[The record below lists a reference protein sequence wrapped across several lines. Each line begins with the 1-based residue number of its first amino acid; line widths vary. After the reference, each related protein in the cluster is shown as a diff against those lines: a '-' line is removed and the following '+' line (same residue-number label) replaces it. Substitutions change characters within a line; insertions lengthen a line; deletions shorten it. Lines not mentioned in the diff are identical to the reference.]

1 VAAIDARLSRRNKN
15 SPRSMAGEVCMFGS
29 NCRRPGCWY
38 EHPGG
43 AGTPDWDMFPDG
55 FGPVSQPPP
64 PPAAIRACKTP
75 CPDCRKKFGSEAAMA
90 EHWRAKHGP
99 AAVDKRLSP
108 AEKAKRRAKAEEQ
121 RVRHEAAN
129 AQQRAHQAAVKK
141 EAEDLRRY
149 GWPGVSERLT
159 ADEYLDR
166 NLAEIRCNRPPRG
179 ALNSPCTFCFP
190 NTEQVMF
197 HGLTID
203 MDRAVSR
210 ISDALRVNT
219 TLRTLVLE
227 AADGIGEAGVR
238 ELARSLDEGE
248 NTTLQKLNMRYTNFG
263 AQSSTAIANMLKK
276 NTTLTCLQLDKG
288 KSGPVLAQE
297 IARALSHNTSLTSLN
312 LVYNKIGDEGATHL
326 AAALAHNTTLKHLHF
341 YENGILDEGT
351 VALGL
356 ALKNSPSLAASGISI
371 KLHKGVDHWEKGLG
385 YYWQQLGLPPVARST
400 NWPNDKVVSFFRH
413 VQQEERDRRDRR
425 LALAM
430 GLHPRLGREAGM
442 RLLDDCLIAYVLQ
455 QVEADSS
462 SPEWREDRDFFARF
476 YGAYDTA
483 VLKQEF
489 EPGPGHMVLRH
500 YWTEV
505 TVLEAEA
512 VAFADKCENSCALS
526 AAPDLFEKLAVA
538 FRELGAE
545 DMHEEM
551 LERADAASAKFQAD
565 DVDPY
570 NPYDSDS
577 QSLGYEWTH
586 GIGPYGGYS
595 PSDGYTHGH
604 GGMVD
609 PDSDVGISHDF
620 RDGVCAVCF
629 LQRRR

>member
-1 VAAIDARLSRRNKN
+1 
-15 SPRSMAGEVCMFGS
+15 
-29 NCRRPGCWY
+29 
-38 EHPGG
+38 
-43 AGTPDWDMFPDG
+43 
-55 FGPVSQPPP
+55 
-64 PPAAIRACKTP
+64 
-75 CPDCRKKFGSEAAMA
+75 
-90 EHWRAKHGP
+90 
-99 AAVDKRLSP
+99 
-108 AEKAKRRAKAEEQ
+108 
-121 RVRHEAAN
+121 
-129 AQQRAHQAAVKK
+129 
-141 EAEDLRRY
+141 
-149 GWPGVSERLT
+149 
-159 ADEYLDR
+159 
-166 NLAEIRCNRPPRG
+166 
-179 ALNSPCTFCFP
+179 
-190 NTEQVMF
+190 MF

-227 AADGIGEAGVR
+227 ADDGIGEAGVR

-248 NTTLQKLNMRYTNFG
+248 NTTLQGLNMRYTNFG

-288 KSGPVLAQE
+288 ESGPVLAQE

-312 LVYNKIGDEGATHL
+312 LESPINEIGDEGATHL

-356 ALKNSPSLAASGISI
+356 AFKNSPSLAASGISI
-371 KLHKGVDHWEKGLG
+371 EWHKGDREKGLG
-385 YYWQQLGLPPVARST
+385 HYWQQLGLPPVARST

-413 VQQEERDRRDRR
+413 VQRQQRDRR

-430 GLHPRLGREAGM
+430 GLQPRLGREAGM

-462 SPEWREDRDFFARF
+462 SPEWREDHDFFERF

-512 VAFADKCENSCALS
+512 VSFADKCEHSCALS

-538 FRELGAE
+538 FRGLGAE
-545 DMHEEM
+545 NMHEEM
-551 LERADAASAKFQAD
+551 LERAHVASAKFQPD

-570 NPYDSDS
+570 NPYGSDS
-577 QSLGYEWTH
+577 PSDGYQWTH
-586 GIGPYGGYS
+586 GVGPYGGYS

-629 LQRRR
+629 LQRRE